1 MTWDLLR
8 RLTICF
14 TSLVNAYIIYAWF
27 MHDFA
32 CVFFFWNHDADFQSN
47 PSNLATRKSDSWN
60 LSKRSIQSYFFFSNR
75 WGGVMAQLS
84 CTRILGTAFYSFPWD
99 PMAMTHDPTARRC
112 GGMVDLSFSRCECLG
127 HQNFLLFEYPSSKV
141 AAGRRI
147 CDRSREGIFLYP
159 FHCSNSK
166 NAGLKIFG
174 ILFLNIEF
182 QHRNH

>member
-1 MTWDLLR
+1 MQT
-8 RLTICF
+8 
-14 TSLVNAYIIYAWF
+14 
-27 MHDFA
+27 
-32 CVFFFWNHDADFQSN
+32 SN
-47 PSNLATRKSDSWN
+47 PTLQILQLEKVTHEICPRG
-60 LSKRSIQSYFFFSNR
+60 QSSHIFFSQID
-75 WGGVMAQLS
+75 GVVSVMAQLS